1 MFHHQEN
8 TVTSNEAMSGV
19 IMVGEAM
26 RPQEENG
33 SFNIQLMNNEGNR
46 ISTASPFEMP
56 SDKVGPEESEWITRM
71 TAMEQKY
78 KVEIERLQQV
88 NEDNQMANKN
98 CDEEN
103 TNLRKQ
109 LDFLKGHNV
118 FLASHVKQF
127 RQQMLQQSKEFN
139 CLQMSTSEIEKCQK
153 LAKDV
158 EHQQQEK
165 ARASVL
171 KKTLHFCKIRIIA
184 RNERTNQTME
194 ELEQKNKAEIEH
206 LQRENENFEETNA
219 DLKKVHHEMAQQII
233 IEEDLPKKE
242 QELENQLKLKV
253 ELEQKHKAEIELLQ
267 RENKEYQEANAYLKN
282 VEHQLDQQKMMEEE
296 MLKKEQEQEKQ
307 LKLQV
312 EQEQKYKAEIGR
324 LQRESEDY
332 QKNIEMYNQIKK
344 EGEQHNEEIQKENEK
359 YQKENYDLKNKL
371 HLKKK
376 EFHKFNRMD
385 RVEQQ
390 LKAEIQRLEGENKRH
405 WCEINDLK
413 KQLDRLNNENWTN
426 LSKKARH

>member
-1 MFHHQEN
+1 
-8 TVTSNEAMSGV
+8 
-19 IMVGEAM
+19 
-26 RPQEENG
+26 
-33 SFNIQLMNNEGNR
+33 
-46 ISTASPFEMP
+46 
-56 SDKVGPEESEWITRM
+56 
-71 TAMEQKY
+71 
-78 KVEIERLQQV
+78 
-88 NEDNQMANKN
+88 
-98 CDEEN
+98 
-103 TNLRKQ
+103 
-109 LDFLKGHNV
+109 
-118 FLASHVKQF
+118 
-127 RQQMLQQSKEFN
+127 
-139 CLQMSTSEIEKCQK
+139 
-153 LAKDV
+153 
-158 EHQQQEK
+158 
-165 ARASVL
+165 
-171 KKTLHFCKIRIIA
+171 
-184 RNERTNQTME
+184 ME

-219 DLKKVHHEMAQQII
+219 NLKKVHHEMAQQNIM
-233 IEEDLPKKE
+233 EEDLPKKE

-359 YQKENYDLKNKL
+359 YQKENCDLKDKL
-371 HLKKK
+371 YLKKK
-376 EFHKFNRMD
+376 EFSKFNGMD

-405 WCEINDLK
+405 CSEINDLK
-413 KQLDRLNNENWTN
+413 KQLDRLNNENWIN
-426 LSKKARH
+426 LSKKRKH